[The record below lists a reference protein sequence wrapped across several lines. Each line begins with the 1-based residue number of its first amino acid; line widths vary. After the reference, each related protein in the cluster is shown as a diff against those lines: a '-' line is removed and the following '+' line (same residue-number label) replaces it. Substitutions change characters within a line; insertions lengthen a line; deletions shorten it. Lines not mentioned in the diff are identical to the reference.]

1 MEGNLRIWDIFPYKI
16 KLLGSSRKNPAKM
29 RYSRIDVVLTAA
41 CFAIQP
47 GRSDI
52 IATAAAAL
60 SVSPAFGI
68 RDREWD
74 GTGRRDLSS
83 RLPPARDLTSYPSL
97 PVQDSATRT
106 APGALAG
113 GRPLHKA
120 ERFLSSPRVSHF
132 VPRKITPAPSLRRSA
147 MCSRFPTS
155 ISPVDRSPS
164 INQIRLS
171 LWPKR

>member
-1 MEGNLRIWDIFPYKI
+1 
-16 KLLGSSRKNPAKM
+16 M
-29 RYSRIDVVLTAA
+29 RYSSIDVVLTAA

-74 GTGRRDLSS
+74 GTGRRDLSW
-83 RLPPARDLTSYPSL
+83 RLPPPARDLTSDPSL

-113 GRPLHKA
+113 GRAGALFI
-120 ERFLSSPRVSHF
+120 RRRGFSPV
-132 VPRKITPAPSLRRSA
+132 
-147 MCSRFPTS
+147 PTS
-155 ISPVDRSPS
+155 VILFLVKSLPPPLFAAALCVLASRLRSRRLIGLPPLIKSAYLCGPS
-164 INQIRLS
+164 GSQSKIIVS
-171 LWPKR
+171 IIGP